1 MYINY
6 YLYIYIYIMYKRKTN
21 LLSLYNRQN
30 NQDMI
35 SLTIYTTSLV
45 IIISILS
52 GILGNIKNKRKY

>member
-1 MYINY
+1 
-6 YLYIYIYIMYKRKTN
+6 MYKRKTN